1 MTPLLPCPIQS
12 SSAHDSVTFPFGG
25 SLEDGR
31 ACGSD
36 NGWVPVY
43 LHEVVWDIKMLELED
58 VLIVADDSVL
68 DDKGGDGISWLEQ
81 T

>member
-1 MTPLLPCPIQS
+1 
-12 SSAHDSVTFPFGG
+12 
-25 SLEDGR
+25 
-31 ACGSD
+31 
-36 NGWVPVY
+36 
-43 LHEVVWDIKMLELED
+43 MLELED

>member
-1 MTPLLPCPIQS
+1 M
-12 SSAHDSVTFPFGG
+12 
-25 SLEDGR
+25 EDGR